1 MAKSQGMVVF
11 GAEFQL
17 TPDNPSRFM
26 DPNRWKQIDKLVDAA
41 LDLPESERKGFVL
54 SHSKGDD
61 DLQKAVLDLLA
72 VQEHTGVFL
81 QQSAMKIAA
90 QAMAEDSPSARSRSL
105 AGQTI
110 ATYKIEKLL
119 GAGGMGEVYLAH
131 DAKLSRKVALKI
143 LPAEFVAD
151 AERTK
156 RFERE
161 ARTISALNHPYI
173 VTIYDVG
180 ASNGISFIAT
190 EFVEGVTVRELISN
204 GSSFKQTLSVIS
216 QTCEALAAAHKAG
229 IIHRDIKPENI
240 MVRPDGFVKVL
251 DFGLAKLGDQ
261 TELQQSLSNYTMKG
275 IIIGTPAYMSPE
287 QVTGERVDHRTDLWS
302 VGVVLYEMLTGS
314 NPFKGESRQATFQKI
329 LSEEPAAGAFPEN
342 MPAGINSII
351 SKALE
356 KDADVSYQTAADLL
370 ADLRRVRREIDSSP
384 SLRSG
389 ALAPKSEAG
398 GKSRYQFLVPAF
410 GILILALIGVGGWFL
425 AFRQNEPA
433 GADWSKATNIQLT
446 SEPGTEFYPSLS
458 PDGKTFVYASYA
470 AGNFDLYIQRVGG
483 KNATNLTKDSAADD
497 VQPAFSPSGE
507 QIAFRSEREPKGIY
521 VMGASG
527 ENLRH
532 IANDGFHP
540 AWSPDGREIV
550 VSTFGRDQPTVRPNG
565 EQSLLIINVET
576 AEKRELVKAL
586 ASFPAWSPSGK
597 RIAYWF
603 YAGAFGKR
611 EIATI
616 PAEGGEPVIVAKDF
630 SVSNWN
636 PVWSPDGRFLY
647 FVSSKD
653 GSINFW
659 RVRLDET
666 TGTALSEP
674 ERIGTPSKFS
684 RHLNFSRDGQRMIYV
699 QTNNQTNIQ
708 GVSFDAAA
716 GKTIGVPYWITQGDR
731 EIARAELSPDGS
743 RFAMRM
749 IRRVQDDI
757 VTVGRNGRDWRDVT
771 DDEPF
776 DRYVRWSPDGKQL
789 AFYSDRNGGTEIWMC
804 NVDGTNLRQ
813 ITFATSGELGS
824 GFPVWSPDGKRLA
837 YFLGGQTYILDL
849 SKDWNEQTPQKLEL
863 VPGVTGFVAWDWS
876 PDGKKLA
883 GTIYDGSL
891 KFIGFYSFETANYKK
906 IVENNDSLSSW
917 LSDSRRIIYGLDNKI
932 LIADTGTRVIGEL
945 VSDSKEHLRDPFVSR
960 DGKLLYY
967 TATTSES
974 DIWLLDLS
982 QNP

>member
-1 MAKSQGMVVF
+1 
-11 GAEFQL
+11 
-17 TPDNPSRFM
+17 M
-26 DPNRWKQIDKLVDAA
+26 DPERWKQIDELFDAV
-41 LDLPESERKGFVL
+41 LDLPENQRDEFL
-54 SHSKGDD
+54 SAQTSGDES
-61 DLQKAVLDLLA
+61 LKQEVMGLLKAG
-72 VQEHTGVFL
+72 TGAEKFL
-81 QQSAMKIAA
+81 ENSAMDLMA
-90 QAMAEDSPSARSRSL
+90 QELANNQNETISL
-105 AGQTI
+105 IGRELG
-110 ATYKIEKLL
+110 TYKIEKPI
-119 GAGGMGEVYLAH
+119 GSGGMGEVYFAH
-131 DAKLSRKVALKI
+131 DSKLNRKVALKI
-143 LPAEFVAD
+143 LPAEFMAD
-151 AERTK
+151 PERIK

-161 ARTISALNHPYI
+161 ARMISTLNHPYI
-173 VTIYDVG
+173 VTIFDVG
-180 ASNGISFIAT
+180 EADGLNYIAT
-190 EFVEGVTVRELISN
+190 EFVEGETVRELIN
-204 GSSFKQTLSVIS
+204 RGVDLKTTLSIMS
-216 QTCEALAAAHKAG
+216 QTCEALAAAHKAEM
-229 IIHRDIKPENI
+229 IHRDIKPENI

-302 VGVVLYEMLTGS
+302 VGVVLYEMLTGR
-314 NPFKGESRQATFQKI
+314 NPFRGESRQATFQKI
-329 LSEEPAAGAFPEN
+329 LSEEPPFAGELKEN
-342 MPAGINSII
+342 VPAGLRSIVA
-351 SKALE
+351 KALE
-356 KDADVSYQTAADLL
+356 KDADVSYQTASDLL
-370 ADLRRVRREIDSSP
+370 ADLKRVRREIDSSP
-384 SLRSG
+384 SLRSE
-389 ALAPKSEAG
+389 AIMPKSDRSG
-398 GKSRYQFLVPAF
+398 PKYLVPATA
-410 GILILALIGVGGWFL
+410 ILVLALIAAGVWFL
-425 AFRQNEPA
+425 GFRQTEPA
-433 GADWSKATNIQLT
+433 GADWGKAENIQLT

-458 PDGKTFVYASYA
+458 PDGKSFVYASNA
-470 AGNFDLYIQRVGG
+470 TGNFDLYVQRIGG
-483 KNATNLTKDSAADD
+483 KNATNLTKDSDADD
-497 VQPAFSPSGE
+497 VQPTFSPNGE
-507 QIAFRSEREPKGIY
+507 QIAFRSEREPHGIY

-527 ENLRH
+527 ENLRR
-532 IANDGFHP
+532 IAGGGYHP
-540 AWSPDGREIV
+540 SWSPDGREIV

-565 EQSLLIINVET
+565 EQSLFIINVET
-576 AEKRELVKAL
+576 GDQRQLVRAL

-603 YAGAFGKR
+603 YTAAFGKR

-616 PAEGGEPVIVAKDF
+616 PATGGEPVTVAKDF

-666 TGTALSEP
+666 TGMALSEP

-708 GVSFDAAA
+708 GVSFEATA
-716 GKTIGVPYWITQGDR
+716 GKSIGEPFWITQGDR

-743 RFAMRM
+743 RFVMRM

-757 VTVGRNGRDWRDVT
+757 VTVGRDGRDWRDVT

-789 AFYSDRNGGTEIWMC
+789 AFYSDRNAGTEIWMC

-849 SKDWNEQTPQKLEL
+849 SKTWNEQLPGKLKLEE
-863 VPGVTGFVAWDWS
+863 GVTGFVAWDWS
-876 PDGKKLA
+876 PDGKKLV
-883 GTIYDGSL
+883 GTIYEGNRKS
-891 KFIGFYSFETANYKK
+891 IGFYSFETQSYTR
-906 IVENNDSLSSW
+906 IVENNESLPSW
-917 LSDSRRIIYGLDNKI
+917 MSDSRRIVYGLGNKI
-932 LIADTGTRVIGEL
+932 FIVDTQTRKVGEL
-945 VSDSKEHLRDPFVSR
+945 VSDSKEQRRDPFVSR

-967 TATTSES
+967 TAAIIES